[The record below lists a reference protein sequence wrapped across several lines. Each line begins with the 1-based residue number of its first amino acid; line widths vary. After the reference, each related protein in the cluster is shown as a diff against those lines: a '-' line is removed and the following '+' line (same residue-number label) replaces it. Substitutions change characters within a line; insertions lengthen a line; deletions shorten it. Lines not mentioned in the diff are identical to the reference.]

1 MLRKHKRLRPN
12 VPRNITAKS
21 ATSNQVS
28 FSWDAVKGATSYNV
42 YRFYAKIATV
52 SKNSY
57 TSNPNLKPDTAYIFN
72 VSAVNSAGE
81 SDRSDNFTI
90 RTEKES

>member
-1 MLRKHKRLRPN
+1 MSHKHKQLRPK

-21 ATSNQVS
+21 VTSNQVS
-28 FSWDAVKGATSYNV
+28 FTWDAVKGATSYNI

-57 TSNPNLKPDTAYIFN
+57 TSNPNLNPDTAYIFN

-81 SDRSDNFTI
+81 SDRSANFTI
-90 RTEKES
+90 RTEKQT

>member
-1 MLRKHKRLRPN
+1 MGCGER
-12 VPRNITAKS
+12 
-21 ATSNQVS
+21 
-28 FSWDAVKGATSYNV
+28 ATSYNI

-72 VSAVNSAGE
+72 VSAVNSVGNRNVRPILRYEQKRNHRVRASGLFLTYKNN
-81 SDRSDNFTI
+81 RRFYKWLT
-90 RTEKES
+90 